1 MTLRLDRQKFF
12 SVLRSNRSQMFGNT
26 LSQGQVEGIEG
37 ILDGFEATGDG
48 RVKTLAYGL
57 ATARREVG
65 TGMLPVREGF
75 KISDAAARAYVARN
89 YPHKG
94 YSKPAGP
101 WGHVYYGRGIV
112 QLTWLANYEKEG
124 IADNPDKALDPEFA
138 AELLF
143 KGLIDGRWNGHG
155 KGIAHYLPTNG
166 PDDIKNARR
175 TVNITDHWEEI
186 AGFYQQFKAA
196 IEASLL
202 EQPAV
207 EPPKPALPLNRPLLV
222 FGASN
227 SKAVADLQRL
237 LNAHGR
243 ELVVD
248 GDFGPK
254 TDAAVRAF
262 QEQCGLHPDG
272 VVGRLTWAALG

>member
-12 SVLRSNRSQMFGNT
+12 SALRSTRSPMFGSS
-26 LSQGQVEGIEG
+26 LSKGQVEGIEG
-37 ILDGFEATGDG
+37 ILDAFEVTGDG

-65 TGMLPVREGF
+65 SGMLPVREGF
-75 KISDAAARAYVARN
+75 KVSDAAARAYVARN

-112 QLTWLANYEKEG
+112 QLTWLSNYEKEG
-124 IADNPDKALDPEFA
+124 IADNPDKALEPKFA

-143 KGLIDGRWNGHG
+143 KGLLDGRWNGEG

-166 PDDIKNARR
+166 ADDLKNARR
-175 TVNITDHWEEI
+175 TVNVTDHWEEI

-196 IEASLL
+196 IEASL
-202 EQPAV
+202 PKV
-207 EPPKPALPLNRPLLV
+207 EAPRPTLPLNRPLLAY
-222 FGASN
+222 GASN
-227 SKAVADLQRL
+227 SKAVEDVQRL
-237 LNAHGR
+237 LNARGR
-243 ELVVD
+243 DLEVD

-254 TDAAVRAF
+254 TLAAVKAF
-262 QEQCGLHPDG
+262 QEQHGLDPSG
-272 VVGRLTWAALG
+272 VVDLRTWAALG

>member
-1 MTLRLDRQKFF
+1 M
-12 SVLRSNRSQMFGNT
+12 
-26 LSQGQVEGIEG
+26 
-37 ILDGFEATGDG
+37 
-48 RVKTLAYGL
+48 
-57 ATARREVG
+57 
-65 TGMLPVREGF
+65 
-75 KISDAAARAYVARN
+75 
-89 YPHKG
+89 
-94 YSKPAGP
+94 
-101 WGHVYYGRGIV
+101 
-112 QLTWLANYEKEG
+112 
-124 IADNPDKALDPEFA
+124 ALDPKFA